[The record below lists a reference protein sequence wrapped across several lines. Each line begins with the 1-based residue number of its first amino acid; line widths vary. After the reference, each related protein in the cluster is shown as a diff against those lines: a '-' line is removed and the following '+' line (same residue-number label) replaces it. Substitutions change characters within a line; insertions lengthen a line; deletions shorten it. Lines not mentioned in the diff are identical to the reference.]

1 MTAGAE
7 SGEAKNILVG
17 LDETANALLGGDP
30 RWTLSARMWAARN
43 DKTAFGAFARM
54 MIPVL
59 GAIQKNHCELS
70 YERMIALDARDATQA
85 QVLTSNAD

>member
-1 MTAGAE
+1 MTAGTE

-43 DKTAFGAFARM
+43 DRTPFGAFARIM
-54 MIPVL
+54 VPVL

-70 YERMIALDARDATQA
+70 YERMIALDAKD
-85 QVLTSNAD
+85 TSNA

>member
-1 MTAGAE
+1 MTAGTE

-17 LDETANALLGGDP
+17 LDETANALFGGDP

-43 DKTAFGAFARM
+43 DKTAFGTFARM

-59 GAIQKNHCELS
+59 GAIQKDHCQTAYQTMLA
-70 YERMIALDARDATQA
+70 RDARDTAQA
-85 QVLTSNAD
+85 EALTSNG